1 MARGP
6 EPKPLRMSR
15 RVYRE
20 LKKLVRRHRA
30 PAAVVQRARALLLAR
45 SGQGT
50 EEIAQRLGCSSRNV
64 RKWKAR
70 FRANPTLAALEDA
83 PRCGRP
89 ASVPRWVRCTLVQ
102 LACDRPEGIF
112 TPFREVWTRQTLA
125 DELARVTGHR
135 LSVSEVGRIL
145 RNAELRP
152 HRVRQWL
159 HSPDPDF
166 ETKAKRVCELYLN
179 PPPGAVVLCIDEKPM
194 QVLERIH
201 PTHVDP
207 LTGRVRYE
215 FEYKRHGVQHLLA
228 AFDIRTGRVVSR
240 IVAKRTAEATVS
252 FMNEVARRYRGREVY
267 VVWDNLNTHCDGKT
281 VQRWQDFNERHG
293 GRFHFVYTPKH
304 ASWMNQVEIWFSI
317 LHRRVLQ
324 HGDFATRPRQ
334 RLQVEAFVRHW
345 NRVERHPFRWTWRVP
360 EGQDRRAA

>member
-125 DELARVTGHR
+125 DELARRAVAAQR
-135 LSVSEVGRIL
+135 PIPDRAEV
-145 RNAELRP
+145 
-152 HRVRQWL
+152 VRAL
-159 HSPDPDF
+159 GGLIV
-166 ETKAKRVCELYLN
+166 E
-179 PPPGAVVLCIDEKPM
+179 
-194 QVLERIH
+194 
-201 PTHVDP
+201 
-207 LTGRVRYE
+207 GRVDER
-215 FEYKRHGVQHLLA
+215 A
-228 AFDIRTGRVVSR
+228 GRFVLR
-240 IVAKRTAEATVS
+240 TVS
-252 FMNEVARRYRGREVY
+252 
-267 VVWDNLNTHCDGKT
+267 DG
-281 VQRWQDFNERHG
+281 WG
-293 GRFHFVYTPKH
+293 
-304 ASWMNQVEIWFSI
+304 
-317 LHRRVLQ
+317 
-324 HGDFATRPRQ
+324 
-334 RLQVEAFVRHW
+334 
-345 NRVERHPFRWTWRVP
+345 
-360 EGQDRRAA
+360 RAAA